1 MFVFAEE
8 SEVMVNEVDE
18 MCIVVDTV
26 VDTIVSV
33 EFSEYEVEVSK
44 VDEVVVDEVDEV
56 CIVVDTATVV
66 DTIVSVELSEYEVEV
81 SKVDEV
87 VVEEV
92 DEMGNLVDSVV
103 SDVLSKSE
111 TEGFNVV
118 AKSNVEDGQ
127 LVKTVLVLL
136 GKSEVNESDLDLV
149 ENETE
154 KEDVENLVSVVL
166 EKIVV

>member
-1 MFVFAEE
+1 
-8 SEVMVNEVDE
+8 MVNEVDE
-18 MCIVVDTV
+18 MCIVVD
-26 VDTIVSV
+26 
-33 EFSEYEVEVSK
+33 
-44 VDEVVVDEVDEV
+44 
-56 CIVVDTATVV
+56 TVV

-149 ENETE
+149 EIETE

>member
-1 MFVFAEE
+1 MCVFAEE

-18 MCIVVDTV
+18 MLLVVDTV

-44 VDEVVVDEVDEV
+44 VDEVVVDEVDKV
-56 CIVVDTATVV
+56 CIVVDT
-66 DTIVSVELSEYEVEV
+66 
-81 SKVDEV
+81 

-92 DEMGNLVDSVV
+92 DEVGNLVDSVV

-149 ENETE
+149 EIETE

>member
-1 MFVFAEE
+1 MCVFAEE

-44 VDEVVVDEVDEV
+44 VDEVVVDEVDKV
-56 CIVVDTATVV
+56 CIVVDT
-66 DTIVSVELSEYEVEV
+66 
-81 SKVDEV
+81 

-92 DEMGNLVDSVV
+92 DEVGNLVDSVV

-149 ENETE
+149 EIETE

>member
-1 MFVFAEE
+1 
-8 SEVMVNEVDE
+8 MVNEVDE

-44 VDEVVVDEVDEV
+44 VDEVVVDEVDKV
-56 CIVVDTATVV
+56 CIVVDT
-66 DTIVSVELSEYEVEV
+66 
-81 SKVDEV
+81 

-92 DEMGNLVDSVV
+92 DEVGNLVDSVV

-149 ENETE
+149 EIETE

>member
-1 MFVFAEE
+1 
-8 SEVMVNEVDE
+8 MVNEVDE

-44 VDEVVVDEVDEV
+44 VDEVDEVVVDEVDEV
-56 CIVVDTATVV
+56 CIVADTVV

-81 SKVDEV
+81 SKVEEV

-92 DEMGNLVDSVV
+92 DEVGNLVDSVV

-149 ENETE
+149 EIETE

>member
-1 MFVFAEE
+1 
-8 SEVMVNEVDE
+8 MVNEVDE

-44 VDEVVVDEVDEV
+44 VDEVVVDEVDKV
-56 CIVVDTATVV
+56 CIVVDSVV

-81 SKVDEV
+81 SKVEEV

-92 DEMGNLVDSVV
+92 DEVGNLVDSVV

-149 ENETE
+149 EIETE

>member
-1 MFVFAEE
+1 MGKL
-8 SEVMVNEVDE
+8 VNTVVIVDE

-44 VDEVVVDEVDEV
+44 VDEVVVDEVDKV
-56 CIVVDTATVV
+56 CIVVDT
-66 DTIVSVELSEYEVEV
+66 
-81 SKVDEV
+81 

-92 DEMGNLVDSVV
+92 DEVGNLVDSVV

-149 ENETE
+149 EIETE